1 MKRFLPIGLLVV
13 ALAGCGG
20 KSGTKTQA
28 AQPASAG
35 KTISVTETEFKL
47 SPAKVTIAGPGT
59 VRFDAKNAGK
69 LDHALEIE
77 GNGVEQRI
85 GTISPG
91 SSGALTVNLTKAGT
105 YQLYCPVDNHR
116 AMGMKATVVVG
127 GAAAGGGS
135 ATTTPTQTT
144 GTSGSTSTSSGYG
157 Y

>member
-1 MKRFLPIGLLVV
+1 MKRLLPIGLLVV

-28 AQPASAG
+28 AQPATAG
-35 KTISVTETEFKL
+35 KTVSVTETEFKL

-85 GTISPG
+85 G
-91 SSGALTVNLTKAGT
+91 
-105 YQLYCPVDNHR
+105 YQLYCPIDNHR

-144 GTSGSTSTSSGYG
+144 GTTGSTSTSSGY
-157 Y
+157 